1 MSEGIRFPTSFAR
14 TVDNFEIKTGD
25 VLSPLS
31 LLSVKEF
38 GRHEIL
44 QVFVVAQNLD
54 WVQCT
59 L

>member
-14 TVDNFEIKTGD
+14 VVDNFEIEMGE
-25 VLSPLS
+25 VLGLLS
-31 LLSVKEF
+31 LSSVKEF
-38 GRHEIL
+38 CRHEIL

-54 WVQCT
+54 WVQCA